1 MINSNNFKVKTKAK
15 ISHRPKPKFTHFIGR
30 KIYLTVFFY
39 FMLQIIGGFPF
50 TTDIVLI
57 SGTDLESSRVEE
69 RVNSLT
75 GFHHFCI
82 VYFLKYGVYIYVLS

>member
-1 MINSNNFKVKTKAK
+1 
-15 ISHRPKPKFTHFIGR
+15 
-30 KIYLTVFFY
+30 
-39 FMLQIIGGFPF
+39 MLQIIGGFPF